1 MSHIVDLIKRGDAAT
16 IAAIREAVARFWG
29 SALQGSAD
37 ADDLVSDAIVA
48 ILSGDADTITDA
60 ARIAYNGNRRDRVG
74 GENVGMDYFSATIHD
89 ADGDTITIGDKVA
102 DTLADRSEAGRD
114 PLAMLSVLATMAG
127 EKRQRDV
134 VRSHGSSAYV
144 LGGLPNTM
152 RGAANDA
159 DILRALEAVGGR
171 HYGYAAKVVAYL
183 ADEGKRTNAN
193 AVRVAV
199 KRAIDRTEGGKHS
212 SRD

>member
-1 MSHIVDLIKRGDAAT
+1 MSHILSLIKSGDAAT
-16 IAAIREAVARFWG
+16 IAAIREACARFWG
-29 SALQGSAD
+29 SALDGSAD
-37 ADDLVSDAIVA
+37 ADDMAMEAVAA

-60 ARIAYNGNRRDRVG
+60 ARIAYNTLRRDRVG

-114 PLAMLSVLATMAG
+114 PLAALAELTRAVAT
-127 EKRQRDV
+127 KRVADGYRA
-134 VRSHGSSAYV
+134 HGSVMA
-144 LGGLPNTM
+144 
-152 RGAANDA
+152 RGEANARRGVANDA

-171 HYGYAAKVVAYL
+171 HYGYAAKIVGWL
-183 ADEGKRTNAN
+183 AAEGKSTNAN

-199 KRAIDRTEGGKHS
+199 NRALNRTERGKHS